1 MRLMKKAT
9 KPTKPDL
16 LAMKLW
22 AAWEERHL
30 GGPAI
35 LYHYTAADGLLGML
49 QSHQIWTTNVRF
61 MNDRS
66 ELDYGINLVCRVF
79 EEDEFVGKLPP
90 QDRSAFAKKKAN
102 IRLMLDDAE
111 KNTTHFAI
119 SFCEKENLLSQWRGY
134 GQSGSGF
141 ALGFQ
146 TDRLGEFV
154 AEPRPGS
161 NLRPEELVPVMLRRV
176 IYEEHAQKDF
186 VRSWIRAIVKS
197 IQFDRSVNTP
207 TQTEWP
213 YTQLDMAV
221 IRLLYECLVCF
232 KHPGFYEEEEWRLI
246 QQGRVGDQD
255 VTKVDFRTKS
265 GRIVSYTPL
274 TFRSAGPRAGPLQG
288 RDPNVLPI
296 VAITYGPTLDPGGS
310 ERALRAFLASRGY
323 HADRIVIR
331 PSGIPFTTQ

>member
-1 MRLMKKAT
+1 VRLMKKVAQQT
-9 KPTKPDL
+9 NPNL
-16 LAMKLW
+16 LAKKLFD
-22 AAWEERHL
+22 AWEARHR

-49 QSHQIWTTNVRF
+49 QSHQIWATNVRF

-90 QDRSAFAKKKAN
+90 KDKPAFTKIKKT
-102 IRLMLDDAE
+102 IRLMLDDVE

-119 SFCEKENLLSQWRGY
+119 CFCEKENLLSQWRGY

-141 ALGFQ
+141 ALGFE
-146 TDRLGEFV
+146 TERLNEFV
-154 AEPRPGS
+154 AEPCPDS
-161 NLRPEELVPVMLRRV
+161 NIRPERSVPVILRRV
-176 IYEEHAQKDF
+176 IYDEYAQKDF
-186 VRSWIRAIVKS
+186 VRSCIRTIVKS
-197 IQFDRSVNTP
+197 IQFDRNVKTRV
-207 TQTEWP
+207 QTELL
-213 YTQLDMAV
+213 YTPLGTV
-221 IRLLYECLVCF
+221 VVRLLYECLVCF

-255 VTKVDFRTKS
+255 VTRVDFRTRS

-274 TFRSAGPRAGPLQG
+274 TFRSAADARPRQG
-288 RDPNVLPI
+288 RDPNALPI
-296 VAITYGPTLDPGGS
+296 VAITYGPTVDPGGS
-310 ERALRAFLASRGY
+310 ERALRAFLVSRRY
-323 HADRIVIR
+323 DADRVVIR

>member
-1 MRLMKKAT
+1 MKKVAKLT
-9 KPTKPDL
+9 NPNL
-16 LAMKLW
+16 LAKKLW
-22 AAWEERHL
+22 DAWVAKHR

-49 QSHQIWTTNVRF
+49 QSHQIWATNVRF

-66 ELDYGINLVCRVF
+66 ELDYGINLVYRVF

-90 QDRSAFAKKKAN
+90 RNKPAFTKIKKT
-102 IRLMLDDAE
+102 IRVMLDDAE
-111 KNTTHFAI
+111 KKTTHFAI
-119 SFCEKENLLSQWRGY
+119 CFCEKENLLSQWRGY
-134 GQSGSGF
+134 GESGSGF

-146 TDRLGEFV
+146 TARLNEFV
-154 AEPRPGS
+154 AEPRP
-161 NLRPEELVPVMLRRV
+161 NIKPEQMVPVILRRV
-176 IYEEHAQKDF
+176 IYDEYAQKDF
-186 VRSWIRAIVKS
+186 VRSCIRAMVKS
-197 IQFDRSVNTP
+197 IQFDRSVKRAA
-207 TQTEWP
+207 QTEWLQ
-213 YTQLDMAV
+213 TALGIV
-221 IRLLYECLVCF
+221 VNRLLYECLVCF

-246 QQGRVGDQD
+246 QQGRLGDQD
-255 VTKVDFRTKS
+255 VTRVDFRTRS

-274 TFRSAGPRAGPLQG
+274 TFRSAADARPRQG

-323 HADRIVIR
+323 NADRIVVR

>member
-1 MRLMKKAT
+1 MRFMRRAANQ
-9 KPTKPDL
+9 TKPDV

-22 AAWEERHL
+22 TAWEARHR

-49 QSHQIWTTNVRF
+49 QAHQIWATNVRF

-66 ELDYGINLVCRVF
+66 ELDYGINLVSRAF
-79 EEDEFVGKLPP
+79 EEDELIAKLPR
-90 QDRSAFAKKKAN
+90 QDKPAFVKIKA
-102 IRLMLDDAE
+102 IIQLMLDDAE
-111 KNTTHFAI
+111 KKTTHFAI
-119 SFCEKENLLSQWRGY
+119 CFCEKENLLSQWRGY

-161 NLRPEELVPVMLRRV
+161 NVRPEESVPVILRRV
-176 IYEEHAQKDF
+176 IYDEQAQKEF

-197 IQFDRSVNTP
+197 IQFDRSINKP
-207 TQTEWP
+207 PQTEWP
-213 YTQLDMAV
+213 YTQLGMVV

-255 VTKVDFRTKS
+255 VTRVDFRTRS

-274 TFRSAGPRAGPLQG
+274 TFRSAADAPAGQ
-288 RDPNVLPI
+288 RQERNILPI
-296 VAITYGPTLDPGGS
+296 VAITYGPTLDPIGS
-310 ERALRAFLASRGY
+310 ERALRAFLASRAY
-323 HADRIVIR
+323 DVDHIVIR

>member
-1 MRLMKKAT
+1 MSLMKKAA
-9 KPTKPDL
+9 KPANPDL

-22 AAWEERHL
+22 DAWEARHRSR
-30 GGPAI
+30 PAI

-49 QSHQIWTTNVRF
+49 QSHQIWATNVRF

-66 ELDYGINLVCRVF
+66 ELDYGIRLVRRVL
-79 EEDEFVGKLPP
+79 EEDEFVAKLP
-90 QDRSAFAKKKAN
+90 QLDCLGFANMKAT
-102 IRLMLDDAE
+102 IQLMLEDAE
-111 KNTTHFAI
+111 KKTTHFAI

-146 TDRLGEFV
+146 TDRLSEFV
-154 AEPRPGS
+154 AEQRPDS
-161 NLRPEELVPVMLRRV
+161 NLRPEESVPVILRRV
-176 IYEEHAQKDF
+176 IYEQHTQENF

-197 IQFDRSVNTP
+197 LRFDRRAKTP
-207 TQTEWP
+207 TQTERP

-232 KHPGFYEEEEWRLI
+232 KHPGFHEEEEWRLI

-255 VTKVDFRTKS
+255 VTKVDFRTRS

-274 TFRSAGPRAGPLQG
+274 TFRPTANGHPPKG
-288 RDPNVLPI
+288 RDPNALPI

-310 ERALRAFLASRGY
+310 ERALRAFLTSRGY
-323 HADRIVIR
+323 DTDHILIR